1 MPLLLVKP
9 LRGLGALELD
19 LEPSIEPDMNLRMIG
34 LVMGRQA
41 FEEEIS
47 IKTKSAGDNR
57 FVSYSQEMI
66 AK

>member
-9 LRGLGALELD
+9 LRGLGALGLD

-41 FEEEIS
+41 FGEEIS
-47 IKTKSAGDNR
+47 IKTKSAVNNNSHVTHKR
-57 FVSYSQEMI
+57 
-66 AK
+66 